1 VVLAVALAVLPLL
14 VAFGV
19 ASGGVVAAGVGLG
32 SLAAIW
38 GGVKA
43 AAVILGAAG
52 FLRRPRERVL
62 AASSD

>member
-1 VVLAVALAVLPLL
+1 VLAVALALLPLL

-19 ASGGVVAAGVGLG
+19 AGGVVTSAGAGLG
-32 SLAAIW
+32 SLAAVS

-43 AAVILGAAG
+43 AALILGAAG
-52 FLRRPRERVL
+52 FVRRPRERVL